1 MLVFYAASSSSCVE
15 TFNYFI
21 KQIVNLDVT
30 GIAWTP
36 FWGCGEDGC

>member
-1 MLVFYAASSSSCVE
+1 MLVFSAASAPCVE

-30 GIAWTP
+30 GIAATP
-36 FWGCGEDGC
+36 FWGLRRGY